1 MLTGKTSSLCYQT
14 FARACC
20 HVEGAEAAAGIDVE
34 PRIVVPGTGGERR
47 GRGLSE
53 PQSVGW
59 SSTPK
64 PVTKTR
70 PTLCE
75 LGQGGI
81 RTHTECA
88 PGGFNTTP
96 VSSERGI
103 GSIVAIPFPWC
114 LTRDTVHL

>member
-1 MLTGKTSSLCYQT
+1 MCVKRFPELREMLTGKTSSMCCQP

-20 HVEGAEAAAGIDVE
+20 HVEGAEAAERYAGIDVE
-34 PRIVVPGTGGERR
+34 PRIVVPGTGGQRR

-75 LGQGGI
+75 LGQSIDRRPEDVGGNI
-81 RTHTECA
+81 
-88 PGGFNTTP
+88 
-96 VSSERGI
+96 
-103 GSIVAIPFPWC
+103 SIDV
-114 LTRDTVHL
+114 TS